1 MYLNCYQNHVQIF
14 VIFITNKYIY
24 YSIRNAV
31 KCIFENSVKR
41 VIFNDVYRISNIKCK
56 TVINLNIV
64 LFNL

>member
-14 VIFITNKYIY
+14 VIFITNKCIY
-24 YSIRNAV
+24 YSVRNAV

-41 VIFNDVYRISNIKCK
+41 IIFNDVYRISNIKCK